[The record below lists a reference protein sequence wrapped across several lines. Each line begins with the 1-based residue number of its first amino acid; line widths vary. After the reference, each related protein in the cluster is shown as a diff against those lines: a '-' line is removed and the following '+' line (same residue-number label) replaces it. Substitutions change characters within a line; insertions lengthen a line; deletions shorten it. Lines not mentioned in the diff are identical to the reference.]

1 MLKNAIS
8 THNYPYIQ
16 CGGILYLLDTQCV
29 IFFVYPI
36 LGKTL
41 AQYWGTFSSLL
52 LNFALVFVWIE
63 SASLFRRLHGQIWL
77 SLAPQP
83 ESPDDQK

>member
-1 MLKNAIS
+1 MWGYFVFARY
-8 THNYPYIQ
+8 TV
-16 CGGILYLLDTQCV
+16 CD
-29 IFFVYPI
+29 FFVYPI

-63 SASLFRRLHGQIWL
+63 SASLFRRLQGQIWL

-83 ESPDDQK
+83 ESPDDQT

>member
-1 MLKNAIS
+1 MGYKLTIYS
-8 THNYPYIQ
+8 P
-16 CGGILYLLDTQCV
+16 
-29 IFFVYPI
+29 
-36 LGKTL
+36 
-41 AQYWGTFSSLL
+41 FSSIVLL